1 MNAKAGVLFDVDGTL
16 VDTAYIHTI
25 CWAEALAEAGFH
37 PPMARVHRAVGM
49 GADLLVGHVLGAD
62 LDSAVV
68 ESVTE
73 GHDRR
78 FEQWYDAVVPLPGAR
93 SLVAHCAGRGL
104 AVVLASSSNS
114 KDLDAMR
121 RALGADAF
129 VTAATSSQDAE
140 QSKPSP
146 DILSAAIEQASL
158 DPSRTVAVGDSVWDA
173 KAATSIGV
181 EFVGVESGGYSR
193 AELQDA
199 GAAHVGPDPLALLAE
214 FARTPLARLVA

>member
-1 MNAKAGVLFDVDGTL
+1 
-16 VDTAYIHTI
+16 
-25 CWAEALAEAGFH
+25 
-37 PPMARVHRAVGM
+37 M

-62 LDSAVV
+62 VDPEVV
-68 ESVTE
+68 ESVTD

-78 FEQWYDAVVPLPGAR
+78 FEQWYDDVVPLPGAR
-93 SLVAHCAGRGL
+93 SLLAHCADRGM

-121 RALGADAF
+121 RALGADAY

-146 DILSAAIEQASL
+146 DILSAAIDQAGL
-158 DPSRTVAVGDSVWDA
+158 DPERTVAVGDSVWDA
-173 KAATSIGV
+173 KAAASLGV

-193 AELQDA
+193 AELEDA
-199 GAAHVGPDPLALLAE
+199 GATHVGADPLALLAE
-214 FARTPLARLVA
+214 FARTPLARLTS

>member
-1 MNAKAGVLFDVDGTL
+1 MNARSGVLFDVDGTL

-25 CWAEALAEAGFH
+25 CWAQALAEAGFH

-62 LDSAVV
+62 VDPEVV
-68 ESVTE
+68 ESVTD

-78 FEQWYDAVVPLPGAR
+78 FEQWYDDVVPLPGAR
-93 SLVAHCAGRGL
+93 SLLAHCADRGM

-121 RALGADAF
+121 RALGADAY

-146 DILSAAIEQASL
+146 DILSAAIDQAGL
-158 DPSRTVAVGDSVWDA
+158 DPERTVAVGDSVWDA
-173 KAATSIGV
+173 KAAASLGV

-193 AELQDA
+193 AELEDA
-199 GAAHVGPDPLALLAE
+199 GATHVGADPLALLAE
-214 FARTPLARLVA
+214 FARTPLARLTS